1 MARSVSG
8 QGLAGWEMR
17 FALGGRV
24 RIVSARNAKAGNA
37 APFVCLAMRNVCLQS
52 KTASEAHQDH
62 FCPTKRCWIWPWS
75 RRYPTRRCWIKSW
88 SRRYPTKRCWSGPWS
103 RWSPTKRCLIE
114 SWSRRSPTRRCW
126 IESWSRW
133 YPTKR
138 RWIGPRSRWRRAR
151 SRWIEAL
158 RRRRRRWSSLSG
170 RELLAK
176 PSRGRGNKARWPRRH
191 EIIHESRSRRAGF
204 PARRPSGK
212 ALVPFGPAHRP

>member
-88 SRRYPTKRCWSGPWS
+88 SRRYHTKRCWSGPWS
-103 RWSPTKRCLIE
+103 RWS
-114 SWSRRSPTRRCW
+114 
-126 IESWSRW
+126 
-133 YPTKR
+133 PTKR